1 MKYFFGESINA
12 IQTQIAL
19 IANLLL
25 TVVGKHVKYNWSFS
39 NLGDNDTS
47 NTNVLYIPITVLQ
60 KPRKKAWVEIVSTQN
75 LSTPIPTLF
84 D

>member
-39 NLGDNDTS
+39 NFGTMIRQTLMY
-47 NTNVLYIPITVLQ
+47 YIYL
-60 KPRKKAWVEIVSTQN
+60 
-75 LSTPIPTLF
+75 
-84 D
+84 